1 MRNDVG
7 NYQLRSEKSAAGDII
22 DFGNDRGMIGS
33 QETGL
38 VEGDT

>member
-1 MRNDVG
+1 MQVMNGKQIIKNDIG

-33 QETGL
+33 
-38 VEGDT
+38 